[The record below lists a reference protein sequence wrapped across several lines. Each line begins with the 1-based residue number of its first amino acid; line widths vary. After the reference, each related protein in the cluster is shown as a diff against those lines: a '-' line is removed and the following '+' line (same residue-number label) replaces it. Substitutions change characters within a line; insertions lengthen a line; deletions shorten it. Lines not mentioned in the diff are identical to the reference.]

1 MKISV
6 SKAEDNKLNNQI
18 VKAKAKVKSKSKS
31 NVINVETKPLSNSF
45 SDSDSISNVSSD
57 SDLSSDSSLDSDT
70 DSDNDSD
77 NDNDNDNNKEENKLD
92 SEDEMNSDSNS
103 EEESIDEESES
114 ESDSDAE
121 EVINTEYNDDGVN
134 EKDTE
139 ANEDDVDCLYQYDEL
154 VEEKDVDRKAY
165 EITGNDRM
173 TDPQLTHYEKIRLLG
188 IRSKQIA
195 MGAKVMV
202 KYDNEMSAVEL
213 ARYELNNKTTP
224 LIIKRQLPDNSYELW
239 KVRELIIDNDDS
251 NQLIDEM
258 NNSFNNKK
266 DIYLTF

>member
-103 EEESIDEESES
+103 EEETIDEESD
-114 ESDSDAE
+114 SDSDAE